1 MGTLFL
7 FIATVEFIILA
18 MIAGIMTVL
27 FMIENIYLVER
38 LEKKLKILAII
49 AMGLFTIMLLLSAVF
64 GMIEIL
70 SDTPVE
76 WW

>member
-7 FIATVEFIILA
+7 FIATIEFIILA
-18 MIAGIMTVL
+18 MIVGIITVL
-27 FMIENIYLVER
+27 FMIEDIYLAER
-38 LEKKLKILAII
+38 LEKKLKVLVVI
-49 AMGLFTIMLLLSAVF
+49 AMVLFTIMLLLGAIF
-64 GMIEIL
+64 GMVEIL

>member
-7 FIATVEFIILA
+7 FIATIEFIILA
-18 MIAGIMTVL
+18 MITGLMTTL
-27 FMIENIYLVER
+27 FLIEDIYLVER
-38 LEKKLKILAII
+38 LEKKLKVLAFI
-49 AMGLFTIMLLLSAVF
+49 ALGLFTIMLLLSAVF

>member
-7 FIATVEFIILA
+7 FIATIEFIILA
-18 MIAGIMTVL
+18 MITGIMTAL

-38 LEKKLKILAII
+38 LEKKLKILAVI
-49 AMGLFTIMLLLSAVF
+49 ALGLFTIMLLLSAIF

>member
-7 FIATVEFIILA
+7 FIATIDFIILA
-18 MIAGIMTVL
+18 MIVGIITTL
-27 FMIENIYLVER
+27 FMIEDNNLVER
-38 LEKKLKILAII
+38 LEKKLKILAVI
-49 AMGLFTIMLLLSAVF
+49 AMGLFIIMLLLSAVF